1 MNKNKRRKDEGFSFK
16 PTIDGLNYAIE
27 KEHNL
32 IYIMLFITVILGLS
46 IFFKVELY
54 EILILVVTS
63 GITFSLE
70 LINTSIE
77 SLTDLVTTKNNNLAK
92 IAKDSSAAIIS
103 SIIGFVFMI
112 TIISTLIIFVP
123 KIINYIGEIV

>member
-1 MNKNKRRKDEGFSFK
+1 MNKNKRRKDEWQALK
-16 PTIDGLNYAIE
+16 PVMDGLNYAIE

-32 IYIMLFITVILGLS
+32 IYIMLFIIVELGLS
-46 IFFKVELY
+46 IFFKIELY
-54 EILILVVTS
+54 EILIIVVTT

-77 SLTDLVTTKNNNLAK
+77 ALTDLVTTKNNNLAK
-92 IAKDSSAAIIS
+92 IAKDSSAASLFIMI
-103 SIIGFVFMI
+103 MI

-123 KIINYIGEIV
+123 KIIEYVGEILW

>member
-1 MNKNKRRKDEGFSFK
+1 MNKNKRRKDEGQALK
-16 PTIDGLNYAIE
+16 PVMDGLNYAIE

-32 IYIMLFITVILGLS
+32 IYIMLFIIVELGLS
-46 IFFKVELY
+46 IFFKIELY
-54 EILILVVTS
+54 EILIIVVTT

-77 SLTDLVTTKNNNLAK
+77 ALTDLVTTKNNNLAK
-92 IAKDSSAAIIS
+92 IAKDSSAASLFIMI
-103 SIIGFVFMI
+103 MI

-123 KIINYIGEIV
+123 KIIEYVGEIL

>member
-1 MNKNKRRKDEGFSFK
+1 MNKNKRRKDKGFSFK

-32 IYIMLFITVILGLS
+32 IYIMLFITIILGLS

-92 IAKDSSAAIIS
+92 IAKDSSAASLFIM
-103 SIIGFVFMI
+103 VMI